1 VPAGRLL
8 AFAARW
14 YGGRLAPDWRPRTR
28 EESQAVLAEAGL
40 TGPFWA
46 L

>member
-1 VPAGRLL
+1 MLAGRLF

-14 YGGRLAPDWRPRTR
+14 YGGRLAPDWRPRDR
-28 EESQAVLAEAGL
+28 AAPQALLDEARL

-46 L
+46 V